1 MNMSAHALL
10 QTKILKAGMCNIKSK
25 WLIKDKYICVCL
37 DYSIVLFC
45 NLCFWHIFSTQNF
58 DSVRARYYKSSSN
71 KNKFCLFWGRK
82 LTYWVIIFGSTLKYS
97 IPALWKDGTP
107 FIKCVLFDNVKL
119 MIFFDKSNWVSKKSY
134 NTLFQNR
141 YLDWYCWI
149 PSNLRR
155 AISAFQPFQ
164 EKFNYMT
171 SF

>member
-58 DSVRARYYKSSSN
+58 DSVRAQYYKSSSN

-82 LTYWVIIFGSTLKYS
+82 LTYWVIIFGSTLEYS
-97 IPALWKDGTP
+97 IPTLAIKNIL
-107 FIKCVLFDNVKL
+107 FI
-119 MIFFDKSNWVSKKSY
+119 DK
-134 NTLFQNR
+134 
-141 YLDWYCWI
+141 
-149 PSNLRR
+149 
-155 AISAFQPFQ
+155 
-164 EKFNYMT
+164 
-171 SF
+171 